1 MNRKICYCDPRM
13 PRGWFVQIVK
23 RSCNKKSDTYFFPPC
38 QTKLRSKQ
46 DVRKF
51 IGGFLKCN
59 HKRVNERELEDL
71 NLPARHDL
79 AEEDFLWTKS
89 IDWGS
94 IFEEQYMEEF
104 CNGEMPQVKIVK
116 QDVFKEDPNFGSD
129 LPNESPRQG
138 ANKSVS
144 TPALSSRGEE
154 ISETGSSGLASL
166 NWSTDS
172 VKLMIAQM
180 ENGEYPESET
190 SFESSESSA
199 SFSAMSAPNLVEWFD
214 VTEETETQTQ
224 SSRDL
229 FKSSGGD
236 NPGLRQRRD
245 KEAMV
250 SEYSNVTD
258 SLTANSRQLAET
270 VERSKRSPH
279 NHYYKGCE
287 KFYKRQQP
295 SSLKSLMKK
304 MKSGRGNPVRMA
316 ASSPAIS
323 LSPSFIDVDTTLAFR
338 LLRAHTQNNMN

>member
-1 MNRKICYCDPRM
+1 M
-13 PRGWFVQIVK
+13 
-23 RSCNKKSDTYFFPPC
+23 TA
-38 QTKLRSKQ
+38 
-46 DVRKF
+46 
-51 IGGFLKCN
+51 
-59 HKRVNERELEDL
+59 LE
-71 NLPARHDL
+71 
-79 AEEDFLWTKS
+79 
-89 IDWGS
+89 
-94 IFEEQYMEEF
+94 
-104 CNGEMPQVKIVK
+104 
-116 QDVFKEDPNFGSD
+116 
-129 LPNESPRQG
+129 
-138 ANKSVS
+138 
-144 TPALSSRGEE
+144 
-154 ISETGSSGLASL
+154 
-166 NWSTDS
+166 
-172 VKLMIAQM
+172 
-180 ENGEYPESET
+180 
-190 SFESSESSA
+190 
-199 SFSAMSAPNLVEWFD
+199 
-214 VTEETETQTQ
+214 TQ